1 MNKIIFFSIVGIIVF
16 MIFVAFLILVILM
29 IKNALD
35 GPDEN
40 IITRIFRG
48 DKMSIKEI
56 NNYLVKNAPSKDDLN
71 VISGY
76 VVGNYAFPAKANG
89 KVPDSAK
96 PYLDFVSL
104 FAASPNSD
112 AKLISTF
119 NRDIKAKNPEYSAE
133 IDSIETKGIKAR
145 K

>member
-1 MNKIIFFSIVGIIVF
+1 MNKIIFFSVVGIIVF
-16 MIFVAFLILVILM
+16 MVFVAFLILIILV
-29 IKNALD
+29 IKNALNA
-35 GPDEN
+35 PDEN

-56 NNYLVKNAPSKDDLN
+56 NNYLIRNRPSKDDLN

-76 VVGNYAFPAKANG
+76 VVGNYAFPAKSGG
-89 KVPDSAK
+89 KVPESAK

-112 AKLISTF
+112 AKIISTF
-119 NRDIKAKNPEYSAE
+119 NRDIKAKNPDYSAE
-133 IDSIETKGIKAR
+133 IDAIETKGIKAR